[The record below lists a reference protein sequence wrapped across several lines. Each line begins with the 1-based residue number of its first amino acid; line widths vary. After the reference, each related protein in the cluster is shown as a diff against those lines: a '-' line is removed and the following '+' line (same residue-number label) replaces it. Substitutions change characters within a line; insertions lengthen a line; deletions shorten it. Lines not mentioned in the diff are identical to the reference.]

1 MKIRKTTKKDSK
13 EKFEKALNI
22 FVDKTKKNK
31 NVIAILITGSFIH
44 SVPDKN
50 SDLDVYILTKEGKYR
65 ERGNTWINGVEVEYF
80 MNPVKQVEQYFID
93 ETKKGGPHTA
103 HMFANSKIL
112 FRRGNEIDRLI
123 KKAKSIINKK
133 RNPMDNT
140 SKELAKYFLDDLEKD
155 LEDTYIKNDSFAFN
169 LIANDILKK
178 TLDVFLHISRTYEE
192 KHKRLY
198 NYLSSK
204 DNKFASLYK
213 KTLLETNMKK
223 RYTLLIKLV
232 RFIETKID
240 GKRTKE

>member
-112 FRRGNEIDRLI
+112 FLTATPI
-123 KKAKSIINKK
+123 
-133 RNPMDNT
+133 NT
-140 SKELAKYFLDDLEKD
+140 S
-155 LEDTYIKNDSFAFN
+155 LEDLVN
-169 LIANDILKK
+169 LIHL
-178 TLDVFLHISRTYEE
+178 F
-192 KHKRLY
+192 HKPF
-198 NYLSSK
+198 S
-204 DNKFASLYK
+204 FH
-213 KTLLETNMKK
+213 
-223 RYTLLIKLV
+223 
-232 RFIETKID
+232 
-240 GKRTKE
+240 